1 MSQRGFVPVN
11 KFVKMWQM
19 WLIVFI
25 KREYQDSVTKVRSSS
40 IAKGVGNVIGNK
52 GGVAHSFMI

>member
-1 MSQRGFVPVN
+1 MVAVCAQESRKQFFYKRFNELDQYMTKHGFVPVN

-25 KREYQDSVTKVRSSS
+25 KQEY
-40 IAKGVGNVIGNK
+40 
-52 GGVAHSFMI
+52 